1 MARQA
6 ELEAEL
12 KDVQAQLTTAHGQMA
27 EGALR
32 EGQLVASLATAEDQL
47 ACLRQEHEDY
57 RHKATTIL
65 QVGVPFGGWVPFG
78 RCGWGCVHW

>member
-12 KDVQAQLTTAHGQMA
+12 KDVQAQLTTACGQMA
-27 EGALR
+27 AGALR
-32 EGQLVASLATAEDQL
+32 EGQLVASLAAAEEQL

-57 RHKATTIL
+57 RHKAAGIL
-65 QVGVPFGGWVPFG
+65 QVGVPFG